1 MHPAVLELKKQLL
14 EKYPNQ
20 IVRFMV
26 FGSYARGE
34 QTSDSDIDV
43 LVTFSY
49 PVNWELERE
58 IINLAYDIELEN
70 DVLLDLKIFFE
81 ADIQNTLLGATPL
94 IENVMKEGIQ
104 L

>member
-14 EKYPNQ
+14 QQYPNQ

-26 FGSYARGE
+26 FGSYARGD

-43 LVTFSY
+43 LVTFSC

-70 DVLLDLKIFFE
+70 DVLLDLKVFSE

-94 IENVMKEGIQ
+94 IENVMKEGIP